1 MALMTFIKIVFIIL
15 GDIVFIILGMLM
27 YHVINA
33 KLGRQEAKDSN
44 EQTTP
49 EKSRKKEKDEAVNR
63 YWRLASIMR
72 DEVNDLYYNN
82 SWSTSIFTTHTK
94 PIVTILQGLLK
105 MLADNQTDHEL
116 AKKIETSIETLLMIH
131 CLDNSNQAVEH
142 TDILKKR
149 LKVLLKDLNEY
160 YENRLNGIGETPK
173 PKEVEQQAVEDVE
186 INNETLSP
194 LLELK
199 RQYKKMEK
207 GDTKDVVSKIVQKTD
222 NIYKSGN
229 KELRLF
235 SKLETFYLPELV
247 SLIKRYNKLSSP
259 NEEQK
264 GKIEE
269 AIQMLDD
276 IFEKLLKELTRDENE
291 AFELSLET
299 LKDVA
304 KMDGLIDDFAK

>member
-1 MALMTFIKIVFIIL
+1 MALMTLIKDIFFIV
-15 GDIVFIILGMLM
+15 LGMLM

-33 KLGRQEAKDSN
+33 MLGRREAKDLN

-72 DEVNDLYYNN
+72 DEVNSLYYSNN
-82 SWSTSIFTTHTK
+82 WSMSSFTTHTK
-94 PIVTILQGLLK
+94 PIITILQGLLK

-131 CLDNSNQAVEH
+131 RLDNSNQAVEH

-186 INNETLSP
+186 IKNETLSP

-199 RQYKKMEK
+199 KQYKKMEK
-207 GDTKDVVSKIVQKTD
+207 GDIKDVVSKIVQKTD

>member
-1 MALMTFIKIVFIIL
+1 
-15 GDIVFIILGMLM
+15 MLM

-33 KLGRQEAKDSN
+33 TLGRREARDSN

-49 EKSRKKEKDEAVNR
+49 EKTRKKEKDEAVNR

-72 DEVNDLYYNN
+72 DKVNDLYYVS
-82 SWSTSIFTTHTK
+82 SWSTSSFAIHTRS
-94 PIVTILQGLLK
+94 IVTMLQGLLK
-105 MLADNQTDHEL
+105 MLEDNKTDHEL
-116 AKKIETSIETLLMIH
+116 AKKIETSIETLLMVYR
-131 CLDNSNQAVEH
+131 LDNNNQAVEH
-142 TDILKKR
+142 MEILKKR
-149 LKVLLKDLNEY
+149 LKVLSKDLNEY

-173 PKEVEQQAVEDVE
+173 PKEGEQQTVEDVE
-186 INNETLSP
+186 IKNETLSP

-199 RQYKKMEK
+199 KQYKKMEK
-207 GDTKDVVSKIVQKTD
+207 GDLKDVVYNIIQKTD

-247 SLIKRYNKLSSP
+247 SLIKRYNKLSSS

>member
-1 MALMTFIKIVFIIL
+1 
-15 GDIVFIILGMLM
+15 
-27 YHVINA
+27 
-33 KLGRQEAKDSN
+33 
-44 EQTTP
+44 
-49 EKSRKKEKDEAVNR
+49 
-63 YWRLASIMR
+63 
-72 DEVNDLYYNN
+72 
-82 SWSTSIFTTHTK
+82 
-94 PIVTILQGLLK
+94 
-105 MLADNQTDHEL
+105 
-116 AKKIETSIETLLMIH
+116 
-131 CLDNSNQAVEH
+131 
-142 TDILKKR
+142 
-149 LKVLLKDLNEY
+149 
-160 YENRLNGIGETPK
+160 
-173 PKEVEQQAVEDVE
+173 
-186 INNETLSP
+186 
-194 LLELK
+194 
-199 RQYKKMEK
+199 MEK
-207 GDTKDVVSKIVQKTD
+207 GDIKDVISKIVQKTES
-222 NIYKSGN
+222 IYKSGN